1 MTSPERRAATTAQL
15 DRLRARRQRA
25 KLQGQMCLDRVRELD
40 AEIERL
46 QARLTEATVAQT

>member
-25 KLQGQMCLDRVRELD
+25 KLQGQMCYDRVRELD

-46 QARLTEATVAQT
+46 QARLAEATRASA